1 MIKGC
6 RLTLEPTSHSQ
17 PSHLLH
23 SSYLL
28 HQSLISPISLRTV
41 ISMSLSTYSTLSSFE
56 LLYPE
61 GAPATTMASSAEE
74 VVSPLA
80 SIMASSA
87 KEVVSPLASIM
98 ASSAEEV
105 VSPLVPTTASSA
117 SSAEVVRPTP
127 AELINSYNK
136 LKSVQTLWAK
146 ESVQDDEEARR
157 PSTSNPVL
165 AALCGKEQTPITHSP
180 LSAAGELL
188 AIPLPPSQSQSSLV
202 RHWIEELPS
211 PTWRTPSPGPSPAPQ
226 IAKRNLPL
234 KGEKVRFAPYTKMV
248 SGGQPPKNWRCSQCG
263 GRGHNV
269 RTCKSARRSRLCS
282 HCGSIEHSTE
292 ECTSAEVEPELPH
305 LMKKAQELPRL
316 TLLEKVALM
325 RSAEWTPE
333 VCGSCWRRNPGHR
346 EPDCPHR
353 EMCFKCRGTGPYG
366 YLHKHV
372 CKLWP
377 GDEEVFMQEDADYEY
392 WSRYE

>member
-1 MIKGC
+1 
-6 RLTLEPTSHSQ
+6 
-17 PSHLLH
+17 
-23 SSYLL
+23 
-28 HQSLISPISLRTV
+28 
-41 ISMSLSTYSTLSSFE
+41 MSISTYSTLSSFE

-61 GAPATTMASSAEE
+61 GAPATTMASSTVGNE
-74 VVSPLA
+74 VVSPL
-80 SIMASSA
+80 
-87 KEVVSPLASIM
+87 VSHM

-105 VSPLVPTTASSA
+105 VSPLVSMTASLA

-127 AELINSYNK
+127 AK
-136 LKSVQTLWAK
+136 LADSHDEFTTVEMLCAK
-146 ESVQDDEEARR
+146 ASVQDDEEAVR

-165 AALCGKEQTPITHSP
+165 AALCAKEQTQIAHSP
-180 LSAAGELL
+180 LSVAGELL
-188 AIPLPPSQSQSSLV
+188 AVPLPPSQSQSSLV
-202 RHWIEELPS
+202 HHWIENLPS
-211 PTWRTPSPGPSPAPQ
+211 PTWCTPSPGPSPAPQ
-226 IAKRNLPL
+226 FAKRNSLL
-234 KGEKVRFAPYTKMV
+234 MGEKVRFAPYTKTV
-248 SGGQPPKNWRCSQCG
+248 SGGQPPRIRRCSQCG
-263 GRGHNV
+263 GKGHNV

-292 ECTSAEVEPELPH
+292 ECTSAVVEPELPH
-305 LMKKAQELPRL
+305 LMKKAQELPRF

-333 VCGSCWRRNPGHR
+333 VCGSCWRRNPGHH
-346 EPDCPHR
+346 EPDCPHH

-377 GDEEVFMQEDADYEY
+377 GDEDVFMQEDADYEY

>member
-1 MIKGC
+1 VIKGC
-6 RLTLEPTSHSQ
+6 QLTPEPTSHSQ
-17 PSHLLH
+17 PSHLSY

-28 HQSLISPISLRTV
+28 HQSLIFPISLR
-41 ISMSLSTYSTLSSFE
+41 INMSLSTYSTLSSFE

-61 GAPATTMASSAEE
+61 GAPATTMASSTVGDE
-74 VVSPLA
+74 VVSPL
-80 SIMASSA
+80 
-87 KEVVSPLASIM
+87 VSHM

-105 VSPLVPTTASSA
+105 VRPWVTITASSA
-117 SSAEVVRPTP
+117 SSAEAVRPTP
-127 AELINSYNK
+127 AELVDSHDEFTTVEM
-136 LKSVQTLWAK
+136 LCAK
-146 ESVQDDEEARR
+146 ASVQDDEEAVR

-165 AALCGKEQTPITHSP
+165 TALCAKEQTPITRSP

-188 AIPLPPSQSQSSLV
+188 AVPLPPSQSQSSLV
-202 RHWIEELPS
+202 RHWIEDLPS
-211 PTWRTPSPGPSPAPQ
+211 PTWCTPSPGPSSAPQ
-226 IAKRNLPL
+226 LAKWNSPL
-234 KGEKVRFAPYTKMV
+234 KGEKVRFAPYTKTV
-248 SGGQPPKNWRCSQCG
+248 SGGQPPRIRRCSQCG
-263 GRGHNV
+263 GKGHNV

-305 LMKKAQELPRL
+305 LMKKAQELPHL

-333 VCGSCWRRNPGHR
+333 VCGSCWRRNLGHR
-346 EPDCPHR
+346 EPDCPYH

-377 GDEEVFMQEDADYEY
+377 GDEDVFMQEDVDYEY

>member
-6 RLTLEPTSHSQ
+6 RLTLKPTSHSQ
-17 PSHLLH
+17 PSHSLH

-28 HQSLISPISLRTV
+28 HQSLISPISLRT
-41 ISMSLSTYSTLSSFE
+41 IMPMSLSTYSTLSSFE

-61 GAPATTMASSAEE
+61 GAPATT
-74 VVSPLA
+74 
-80 SIMASSA
+80 MASSA

-117 SSAEVVRPTP
+117 SSAEVVRLTP
-127 AELINSYNK
+127 AELADSYVE

-146 ESVQDDEEARR
+146 ESVQDDEEAQR

-226 IAKRNLPL
+226 LAKRNSPL

-248 SGGQPPKNWRCSQCG
+248 SGGQPPKNRRCSQCG

-269 RTCKSARRSRLCS
+269 WTCKSARRSRLCS
-282 HCGSIEHSTE
+282 HCGSIEHSTK

-316 TLLEKVALM
+316 TLLEKVAV
-325 RSAEWTPE
+325 T
-333 VCGSCWRRNPGHR
+333 
-346 EPDCPHR
+346 
-353 EMCFKCRGTGPYG
+353 
-366 YLHKHV
+366 
-372 CKLWP
+372 
-377 GDEEVFMQEDADYEY
+377 DA
-392 WSRYE
+392 